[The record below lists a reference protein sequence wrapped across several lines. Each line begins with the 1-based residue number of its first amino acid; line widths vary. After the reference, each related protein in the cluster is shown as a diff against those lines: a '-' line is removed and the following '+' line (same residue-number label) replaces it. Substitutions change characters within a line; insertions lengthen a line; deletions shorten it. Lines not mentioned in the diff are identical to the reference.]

1 MRIRVLPGRGRVMK
15 RVLPRSLLGR
25 SLLII
30 LIPLVI
36 TLAVAV
42 QIFYGTHL
50 NIVSRRLASAVAGEI
65 SATIDALGRAT
76 DADDREFQ
84 LDRAWDNFD
93 LLSRFRPGAR
103 LLPDTASPPSPW
115 DQWLLRPVDDD
126 LAAGLRARVGKPF
139 TLDWEADPNS
149 VVVRVQLADG
159 VLDVWVPRKRLYT
172 GTLPLFLVWLVGTA
186 LLLFGLAALFMRNQ
200 VRAIRRLAVAAEAF
214 GMGRDVGPIRP
225 EGASEVRQAAT
236 AFNRMQERIRRFLTQ
251 RTEMLAGVSHDL
263 RTPLTR
269 LRLAFAMFPADVA
282 EACDVAGMTGDLE
295 EMDRMIGG
303 YLAFARGEGAEQ
315 ATMTDL
321 AAVLGEVAAS
331 ARRAGSVVRTQA
343 PEGLLL
349 PLRADAFR
357 RALTNIVDNAR
368 RHARHVLLS
377 AAPSGARLVQV
388 TVDDDGPGIPAD
400 RREGVFRPFAAGTG
414 GGTGL
419 GLTIARDIVRAHGGE
434 ILLEDS
440 PLGGLRAR
448 IMLPV

>member
-1 MRIRVLPGRGRVMK
+1 MVK

-30 LIPLVI
+30 LVPLVI
-36 TLAVAV
+36 TLAVAL

-65 SATIDALGRAT
+65 AATIDALGRAT
-76 DADDREFQ
+76 LPDDRAFQ

-93 LLSRFRPGAR
+93 MIARFEQGRTLAMDGLLDRPSMWRF
-103 LLPDTASPPSPW
+103 
-115 DQWLLRPVDDD
+115 WLIGPIDDD
-126 LAAGLRARVGKPF
+126 LAAGLHERVGKPF
-139 TLDWEADPNS
+139 TLDWDSDPNS

-159 VLDVWVPRKRLYT
+159 VLNVAVPRKRLYT
-172 GTLPLFLVWLVGTA
+172 GTLSLFVAWLVGTA

-200 VRAIRRLAVAAEAF
+200 VRAIRRLAAAAEAF

-269 LRLAFAMFPADVA
+269 LRLAFAMFPPDVA
-282 EACDVAGMTGDLE
+282 AEHDVPGMTGDLE
-295 EMDRMIGG
+295 EMDRMIAG

-315 ATMTDL
+315 ASVTDL
-321 AAVLGEVAAS
+321 SAVLGEVAAS
-331 ARRAGSVVRTQA
+331 ARRSGSVVRTQVPA
-343 PEGLLL
+343 GLLL
-349 PLRADAFR
+349 LLRPDAFR

-368 RHARHVLLS
+368 RHARHVVLS

-388 TVDDDGPGIPAD
+388 TVDDDGPGIAPE
-400 RREGVFRPFAAGTG
+400 RREGVFRPFASGAD

-434 ILLEDS
+434 IVLEDS